1 MRDIEVLKMV
11 LIFFGERERKA
22 GPLALSRV

>member
-1 MRDIEVLKMV
+1 MRDVEILKMV

>member
-1 MRDIEVLKMV
+1 MRDVEILKMV

-22 GPLALSRV
+22 GSPALSRV